1 MNVLVICS
9 DTFRYDHL
17 GYLGLQPVRTPC
29 LDRLAKESVHFSDF
43 QVCSFPTLVNRIE
56 VFSGRYTF
64 PLMNWGSF
72 PFQYR
77 VRAEVCRRMV
87 SPRA

>member
-29 LDRLAKESVHFSDF
+29 LDLLDEEITHCSD
-43 QVCSFPTLVNRIE
+43 S
-56 VFSGRYTF
+56 
-64 PLMNWGSF
+64 
-72 PFQYR
+72 
-77 VRAEVCRRMV
+77 
-87 SPRA
+87 